1 MQPESKMLFTNE
13 HNGDHYFVL
22 GTSSYMQG
30 IQRTVLDIAATDIPV
45 LILGESG
52 TGKGALALR
61 IHNLSRRRQQ
71 AFVKLNCAALTQ
83 ELARLDGA
91 GRRALEHPA
100 NWFNAGTI
108 FLDEI
113 GDLDLASQARLL
125 YAIPD
130 EGNTPSLRVISSTQ
144 RNLEQ
149 EMRSGRFR
157 EDLYYRLNG
166 VSLMLPPLRRRKED
180 IPLLIECFLTK
191 YSVLLNKPR
200 PAVTATALHAL
211 VQHSWPGN
219 IRELE
224 FAIQK
229 LIALGD
235 EQTLLADI
243 RNHRK
248 AISTAT
254 GAVSLK
260 EAARVAS
267 REAERELILRVLSRT
282 RWNRKRA
289 ARDLQI
295 SYKALLYKL
304 KQMGLNPAAS
314 EDEIHGHK

>member
-1 MQPESKMLFTNE
+1 
-13 HNGDHYFVL
+13 
-22 GTSSYMQG
+22 MQG
-30 IQRTVLDIAATDIPV
+30 IQRTVFDIAATQIPV

-61 IHNLSRRRQQ
+61 VHNLSGHRDEP
-71 AFVKLNCAALTQ
+71 FVKLNCAALTQ
-83 ELARLDGA
+83 ELARHDSGRAGALD
-91 GRRALEHPA
+91 EPA

-113 GDLDLASQARLL
+113 GDLDVASQARLL
-125 YAIPD
+125 YALPD
-130 EGNTPSLRVISSTQ
+130 EEDTPSVRIISSTQ
-144 RNLEQ
+144 RNLER
-149 EMRSGRFR
+149 EMRAGRFR

-166 VSLMLPPLRRRKED
+166 VCLTLPPLRRRKED

-191 YSVLLNKPR
+191 YSALLNKPR
-200 PAVTATALHAL
+200 PAVAAATMHAL
-211 VQHSWPGN
+211 TQHSWPGN
-219 IRELE
+219 IRELD

-229 LIALGD
+229 LIASGD
-235 EQTLLADI
+235 EQSLLAEI

-248 AISTAT
+248 PMSVAT
-254 GAVSLK
+254 ESVSLK
-260 EAARVAS
+260 QAARVAS

-289 ARDLQI
+289 AEDLQI

-314 EDEIHGHK
+314 KDEVHGHE